1 MAGLSIAAAFGAARS
16 GLKASILRS
25 AASVMT
31 FVESWIDDGV
41 R

>member
-16 GLKASILRS
+16 EMEASILRS
-25 AASVMT
+25 AATVMT
-31 FVESWIDDGV
+31 FVESWIDGEA